1 MIIRIMAD
9 IRSVPFSWESF
20 YLLLFVICY
29 LLLSADEISYI
40 PHFSWESFSS
50 SIICYYSISFDIICY
65 DLLFDICYLLL
76 SADEITHTP
85 LSVGIAFVCYYL
97 LLFYFFISYWLF
109 IICYYLLLLADQI
122 SHIPLS
128 VGRVL
133 KELPQCWAGRPLCTN
148 VNTNT
153 NKHSYKCKNKHKH
166 KVENKHKNR
175 CTHKI

>member
-1 MIIRIMAD
+1 MAD

-29 LLLSADEISYI
+29 LLLLADEIRYI

-97 LLFYFFISYWLF
+97 LFFI
-109 IICYYLLLLADQI
+109 CYLLLVIYHLLLFVVI
-122 SHIPLS
+122 S
-128 VGRVL
+128 G
-133 KELPQCWAGRPLCTN
+133 
-148 VNTNT
+148 
-153 NKHSYKCKNKHKH
+153 
-166 KVENKHKNR
+166 
-175 CTHKI
+175 

>member
-1 MIIRIMAD
+1 MIRIMAD

-50 SIICYYSISFDIICY
+50 SIICYYSISFEIICS
-65 DLLFDICYLLL
+65 DFLLDICYLLL

-97 LLFYFFISYWLF
+97 LFFI
-109 IICYYLLLLADQI
+109 CYLLLVIYHLLLFVVISGLDQ
-122 SHIPLS
+122 SYPPFS
-128 VGRVL
+128 WESAERVAAVL
-133 KELPQCWAGRPLCTN
+133 GRPPFM
-148 VNTNT
+148 
-153 NKHSYKCKNKHKH
+153 YKCKHKH
-166 KVENKHKNR
+166 KHKY
-175 CTHKI
+175 